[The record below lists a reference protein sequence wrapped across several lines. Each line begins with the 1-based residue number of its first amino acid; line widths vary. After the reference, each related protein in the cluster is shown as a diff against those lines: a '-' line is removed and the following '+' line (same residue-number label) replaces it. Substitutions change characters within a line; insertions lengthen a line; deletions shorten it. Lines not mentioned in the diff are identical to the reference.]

1 MRSLDDIAQEYEFLE
16 GDERYRL
23 LIELGRELDDMP
35 EALKTDSTLVRG
47 CSASVWVYPT
57 GEADKLHF
65 LADSNAAITKGI
77 VALVIAT
84 VQGKPAS
91 EVAAMDI
98 AAALEPFDLDIAEGE
113 LVSIIGPSGCGKSTL
128 LRIIAGLEEPT
139 SGKIVLGT
147 AGLKRPV
154 GFVFQDAVL
163 LPWKTVAENIRFPLD
178 TSGVQRSQSEEK
190 VRELIK
196 LVGLEGFENSL
207 PKQLSGGMKQRAAIA
222 RALADDP
229 PILLMDEPFSAVDL
243 LTRETLN
250 DELSRIWQQTGK
262 TILLVT
268 HSVEEAAYLGTKVMV
283 MSPRP
288 GRLKKTIEVG
298 LPLPRDENIRRSAAY
313 LDLVSELRNMMRE
326 MTE

>member
-1 MRSLDDIAQEYEFLE
+1 MITIRDISKTFE
-16 GDERYRL
+16 GKE
-23 LIELGRELDDMP
+23 G
-35 EALKTDSTLVRG
+35 
-47 CSASVWVYPT
+47 SV
-57 GEADKLHF
+57 
-65 LADSNAAITKGI
+65 
-77 VALVIAT
+77 VALAPLS
-84 VQGKPAS
+84 QH
-91 EVAAMDI
+91 
-98 AAALEPFDLDIAEGE
+98 IAEGE
-113 LVSIIGPSGCGKSTL
+113 LVSVIGPSGCGKSTL
-128 LRIIAGLEEPT
+128 LRIIAGLETPS
-139 SGKIVLGT
+139 SGEIVLGT
-147 AGLKRPV
+147 AGLRRPV

-178 TSGVQRSQSEEK
+178 TSGVPREQSDQK
-190 VRELIK
+190 VEELIN
-196 LVGLEGFENSL
+196 LVGLQGFQNSL

-288 GRLKKTIEVG
+288 GRLKRTIEVD
-298 LPLPRDENIRRSAAY
+298 LPLPRDEGTRRSSEY
-313 LDLVSELRNMMRE
+313 LDLVSELRSMMRE
-326 MTE
+326 MEK